1 MDMKLSD
8 IFVLKHELW
17 LKYLFVSFAIKDN
30 EVRDILYEFAN
41 IEFRHLKW
49 LGQKLYENNEEFTLN
64 RDMINIAKNTNYEYF
79 EYLIFETQQVLK
91 QYDIDDDLFARMVS
105 DEYYFIE
112 QLKSF
117 LQYKKIEFITAFNKK
132 RVYKNKNLDKTSTDA
147 LTLFLFEET
156 YKEYELIVIYFYMQI
171 KTDNKLLADVYQDLI
186 DESKFHL
193 KSFGIMLSEMGLL
206 SIPRVVPKEVYEVV
220 DTKQFILDGIEE
232 EKAAREECKMLAQA
246 IKDEE
251 LSKFFDLINYQED
264 YHIKLM
270 EKVCQYL

>member
-1 MDMKLSD
+1 
-8 IFVLKHELW
+8 
-17 LKYLFVSFAIKDN
+17 
-30 EVRDILYEFAN
+30 
-41 IEFRHLKW
+41 
-49 LGQKLYENNEEFTLN
+49 
-64 RDMINIAKNTNYEYF
+64 
-79 EYLIFETQQVLK
+79 
-91 QYDIDDDLFARMVS
+91 
-105 DEYYFIE
+105 
-112 QLKSF
+112 

-171 KTDNKLLADVYQDLI
+171 KTNNKLLADVYQDLI

-232 EKAAREECKMLAQA
+232 ERAAREECKMLAQA